1 MNKKNLLISWES
13 HRAGDDVLIKAIESL
28 KIKRF
33 KISKVLY
40 LTNQENKKNITSEH
54 KNINIELVPIS
65 LAANDVTNHE
75 KIYSILKK
83 TLEVY
88 LIQNKNLNWHINIS
102 PGTPAM
108 HSVWLILFAGGFFH
122 DGTKLWSS

>member
-40 LTNQENKKNITSEH
+40 LTDQENKKNITSEH
-54 KNINIELVPIS
+54 KNINIELVPIFY
-65 LAANDVTNHE
+65 LEEDFG
-75 KIYSILKK
+75 SILNS
-83 TLEVY
+83 E
-88 LIQNKNLNWHINIS
+88 
-102 PGTPAM
+102 
-108 HSVWLILFAGGFFH
+108 
-122 DGTKLWSS
+122 